1 MTNKSDRRNKSS
13 VVDAPLA
20 RQHSTSICSVGAKE
34 KYKNDF
40 DCQYLEGYSN
50 EKDMFKGCYISRKI
64 EVEGREVE
72 FEGHMG
78 EYNEVTQSWKV
89 GEGHMGEY
97 NEVTQSWTVPSW
109 KSKRRYIAND
119 ESHRELKSVI
129 SKDDLLKD
137 DVYKVYKVNKKNKD
151 VLNNFQFFRK
161 VERDSMYNSNVK

>member
-1 MTNKSDRRNKSS
+1 MTNKSDRRKKSS

-50 EKDMFKGCYISRKI
+50 EKDMFKGCYISTKI

-72 FEGHMG
+72 F
-78 EYNEVTQSWKV
+78 
-89 GEGHMGEY
+89 EGHMGEY

-109 KSKRRYIAND
+109 KSKRRYIVND

-137 DVYKVYKVNKKNKD
+137 DVYKVYKVNTKNKD